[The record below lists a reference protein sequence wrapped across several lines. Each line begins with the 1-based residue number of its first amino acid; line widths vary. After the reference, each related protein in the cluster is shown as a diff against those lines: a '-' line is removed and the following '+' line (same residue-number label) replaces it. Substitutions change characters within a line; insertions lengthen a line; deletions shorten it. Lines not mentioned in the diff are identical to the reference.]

1 MANHKDAE
9 KRARQSEVRRIR
21 NRTYRTRMR
30 NQIKKIRGMM
40 KGSDSATLQAELSE
54 SVSVIQHLAAKG
66 VIHRNQAARRVKRLA
81 AAVKAASAK

>member
-9 KRARQSEVRRIR
+9 KRARQSEVRRAR

-30 NQIKKIRGMM
+30 NQLKKIRGML
-40 KGSDSATLQAELSE
+40 KGSDAAALQAELST

-66 VIHRNQAARRVKRLA
+66 IIHRNQAARRVKRLA
-81 AAVKAASAK
+81 AAVKAASAR